1 MLNISYTILRGEIVP
16 ASERDRFFPEGV
28 KDLEVGLEHHGY
40 SKIPEIQLG
49 DAISVS
55 VYAVESP
62 KTDFAEKFHYIANYR
77 FANISEIVLIP
88 RLGDLNAFLS
98 QTVPICMAQFLQ
110 SAHDGRPNRHRGE

>member
-1 MLNISYTILRGEIVP
+1 MLNVSYTILRGEIVP
-16 ASERDRFFPEGV
+16 ASERDRFFPEGA

-49 DAISVS
+49 DDISVL

-77 FANISEIVLIP
+77 FATIGEIVLIP

-98 QTVPICMAQFLQ
+98 QTVPICMAQLQQ
-110 SAHDGRPNRHRGE
+110 SARDDRADRHRQE